1 MRQLDLKYPTCPI
14 RNILSRFSDKWSLLI
29 LISLET
35 GGIMR
40 YKHLNDAIPDISQK
54 VLSGTLK
61 RLEED
66 KLIIRKA
73 YAEVPPRVEY
83 SLTKMGKDIMPAVQ
97 MMISWAQEHY
107 EEIVS
112 D

>member
-1 MRQLDLKYPTCPI
+1 
-14 RNILSRFSDKWSLLI
+14 
-29 LISLET
+29 
-35 GGIMR
+35 
-40 YKHLNDAIPDISQK
+40 LNEAIPKISQK

-61 RLEED
+61 RLEEV
-66 KLIIRKA
+66 KLIARKA

-83 SLTKMGKDIMPAVQ
+83 SLTEMGKGIMPAVQ
-97 MMISWAQEHY
+97 MIISWAQEHF